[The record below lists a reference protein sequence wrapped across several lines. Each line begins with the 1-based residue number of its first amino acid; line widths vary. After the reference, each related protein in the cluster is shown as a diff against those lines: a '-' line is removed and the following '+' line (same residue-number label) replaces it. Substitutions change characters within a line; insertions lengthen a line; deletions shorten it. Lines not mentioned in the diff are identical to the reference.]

1 MTDPETDVDDRPVWC
16 IAATVVSERPYGPG
30 GVERRS
36 GLKLFSPGAKVHV
49 PDGFHGMGYESVT
62 VVGRVRKSSR
72 YSIVHV
78 RTEHLTN
85 WRVELVYSL
94 TARARIGE
102 VRGRPGRGGFGLRD
116 VDTRSTEYRDTLT
129 TIAAQFQH
137 RTDTDR
143 ARWPDPADTDTTG
156 DAASHHPIRTV
167 RDWWNRAT
175 ATIAR
180 HRS

>member
-1 MTDPETDVDDRPVWC
+1 MTDPEPDVDDRPVWC
-16 IAATVVSERPYGPG
+16 IAATVISERPYGPG
-30 GVERRS
+30 GVERRR

-78 RTEHLTN
+78 RTDHLTN
-85 WRVELVYSL
+85 WRVELVYSP

-102 VRGRPGRGGFGLRD
+102 VRGGTGRGGFGLRD
-116 VDTRSTEYRDTLT
+116 VDTRSADYRDALAA
-129 TIAAQFQH
+129 IAAQFQH

-143 ARWPDPADTDTTG
+143 THWTEPADAGTTG
-156 DAASHHPIRTV
+156 EPASHHATRTV
-167 RDWWNRAT
+167 RGWGNRAT
-175 ATIAR
+175 AMIAR